1 MAAVKM
7 EAAITFERLEIAIST
22 ATPTFSA
29 KSDLDMTLSAL
40 PDISRCWPTTEFKLA
55 ATETGSGNNYWV
67 QSAGDTSQTAIPSHG
82 LFDHA

>member
-1 MAAVKM
+1 MMSSMKQSDASFYRKSKMAAVKM

-29 KSDLDMTLSAL
+29 RSDLDMTLSTL

-55 ATETGSGNNYWV
+55 ATETGSGNNY
-67 QSAGDTSQTAIPSHG
+67 
-82 LFDHA
+82 